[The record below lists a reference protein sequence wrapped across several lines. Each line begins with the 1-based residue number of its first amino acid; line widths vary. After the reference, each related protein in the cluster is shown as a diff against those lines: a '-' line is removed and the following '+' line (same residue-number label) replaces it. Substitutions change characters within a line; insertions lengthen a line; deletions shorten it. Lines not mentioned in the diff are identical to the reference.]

1 MSPRFVILTTIAF
14 TNVLGLGD
22 RVDTRQVMAISLSI
36 TGLLCLLNIVLVIF
50 YHTRTKKE
58 VISYYVACL
67 LELGMFVFALL
78 FCLGI
83 ITQSQI
89 PYPLPPG
96 LSVNRAEIAV
106 ALAIGVGLFPA
117 ALWHGINPSELPKRI
132 AADGRTM
139 NRHTAGVRVKRPEEW
154 VN

>member
-1 MSPRFVILTTIAF
+1 MVFTQTILAF

-22 RVDTRQVMAISLSI
+22 RVDTKQVMGISLWV
-36 TGLLCLLNIVLVIF
+36 TGFLCLLNIALAIF
-50 YHTRTKKE
+50 YRARNKKE
-58 VISYYVACL
+58 VISYYTACF
-67 LELGMFVFALL
+67 LELAVFTFALL
-78 FCLGI
+78 FCLGV

-117 ALWHGINPSELPKRI
+117 ALWHGTNLSELPKRI
-132 AADGRTM
+132 AEDGKTLKG
-139 NRHTAGVRVKRPEEW
+139 HTAGVRVKRPEEW